1 VFHSDDVNERT
12 NALNAKNCSNRNHYC
27 VHGNVEGFAEDF
39 LFLTLLAHKSVID
52 FFCGKKGK
60 LVIAGLNVRN

>member
-1 VFHSDDVNERT
+1 
-12 NALNAKNCSNRNHYC
+12 
-27 VHGNVEGFAEDF
+27 

-60 LVIAGLNVRN
+60 DGGIAGLNVRN